1 MMLIN
6 GAALVLNIAV
16 LTNLAI
22 NRRALPPYM
31 WLVINLATADLL
43 FAFLGPCSRYMWLCV
58 VRGFSRFPGYCS
70 HYAMT

>member
-43 FAFLGPCSRYMWLCV
+43 FAFLGPCS
-58 VRGFSRFPGYCS
+58 GYE
-70 HYAMT
+70 YV

>member
-1 MMLIN
+1 MAVINEAGIVSGCMMMLIN

-43 FAFLGPCSRYMWLCV
+43 FAFLGPCS
-58 VRGFSRFPGYCS
+58 GYE
-70 HYAMT
+70 YV